1 MTENSTIDV
10 ESAQRVTALEQAF
23 RRLAR
28 GVPGMTIEV
37 VGHMRG
43 HRKLVHPVAG
53 FHVRL
58 EPRDGSGGVELYVS
72 ASYAELTRWADAGAL
87 RERFNVQLT
96 DGFGWGDSVF
106 PDARGLAHDLLG
118 YMQFNLDVAAR

>member
-1 MTENSTIDV
+1 MNPDPLTQRITE
-10 ESAQRVTALEQAF
+10 LERAF
-23 RRLAR
+23 RSFEKSN
-28 GVPGMTIEV
+28 PGLSVEV
-37 VGHMRG
+37 VGRVAG
-43 HRKLVHPVAG
+43 QAELVHPVAG

>member
-1 MTENSTIDV
+1 MNPDPLTQRITE
-10 ESAQRVTALEQAF
+10 LERAF
-23 RRLAR
+23 RSFEKSN
-28 GVPGMTIEV
+28 PGLSVEV
-37 VGHMRG
+37 VGRVAG
-43 HRKLVHPVAG
+43 QAELVHPVAG

-72 ASYAELTRWADAGAL
+72 ASYAELTRWADAGAM

-118 YMQFNLDVAAR
+118 YMQFNLAVAAR